1 MTTIRMLPFRWAC
14 LLEGSLDDPW
24 TAAVATRKT
33 VALFDARR
41 GGNGGGPRVL
51 CRSAR
56 GEPLDEIITAVA
68 RSSASP
74 CSAFYVATTHGLHLL
89 DERSPRTPVTTW
101 RHLCGAESAVVGCA
115 AAAVAGGVEYVATH
129 ARNGDVQIL
138 ANDWRHAECRK
149 EEEGKTS
156 LKVSRIILSSC

>member
-1 MTTIRMLPFRWAC
+1 MVPYNKDVTCFRWAC

-41 GGNGGGPRVL
+41 GNGGGPRVL

-68 RSSASP
+68 RDDALTSWI
-74 CSAFYVATTHGLHLL
+74 HGLYRDALK
-89 DERSPRTPVTTW
+89 
-101 RHLCGAESAVVGCA
+101 GGYQ
-115 AAAVAGGVEYVATH
+115 VA
-129 ARNGDVQIL
+129 
-138 ANDWRHAECRK
+138 
-149 EEEGKTS
+149 
-156 LKVSRIILSSC
+156 